1 MRTRLSTCELLAA
14 TPFAILLYMSEAF
27 AVADANVIADTGDY
41 IKVIVAMNDCGL
53 RSDLLDEVLSCFR
66 DDGPAIDAAI
76 GERLIDP
83 CFGPKLFERQL
94 NLSGEFGAAQQLPHV
109 GSRHFVM
116 NLDDAA
122 TRLLFATKGSG
133 LPPLNMSLSASGA
146 RGGS

>member
-1 MRTRLSTCELLAA
+1 
-14 TPFAILLYMSEAF
+14 MSEPI
-27 AVADANVIADTGDY
+27 AVADANVIADTGDD
-41 IKVIVAMNDCGL
+41 IKVILAMNDCGL

-66 DDGPAIDAAI
+66 EDGPAIDAAI

-94 NLSGEFGAAQQLPHV
+94 NLSAEFGAAQQLPHV

-122 TRLLFATKGSG
+122 TGLVFDKKGSG
-133 LPPLNMSLSASGA
+133 FVPLNISVSTTVERVNS
-146 RGGS
+146 RR